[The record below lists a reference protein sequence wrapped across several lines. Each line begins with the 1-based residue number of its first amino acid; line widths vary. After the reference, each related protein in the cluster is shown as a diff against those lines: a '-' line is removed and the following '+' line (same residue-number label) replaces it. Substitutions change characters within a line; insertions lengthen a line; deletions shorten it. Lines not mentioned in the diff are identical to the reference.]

1 MEEAQ
6 LMAVFGFGV
15 GIIVTTIVGW
25 RIASQKAKNVELL
38 SQRDLKTFR
47 LPNNDK
53 RLIKIFTKIDQDER
67 VEFAEDLLKQ
77 FQANYSRAL
86 RSLESEQEEMDD
98 LMRELNRIQSNVDKK
113 KTKGEK
119 DAMFMA
125 RMSPQLTKM
134 KDKLEDISLQL
145 ESLSMIA
152 PINTF
157 LKLVVV
163 GHGRVAAKGLYDRGA
178 IIGEPDTKLKQAMQ
192 AANKVLSLGE
202 SEFEK
207 AIETWIAE
215 Y

>member
-6 LMAVFGFGV
+6 LMAVVGFGV
-15 GIIVTTIVGW
+15 GIIVTTIVVW

-53 RLIKIFTKIDQDER
+53 RLIKIFTKINQDER

-77 FQANYSRAL
+77 FQANYSRAI

-163 GHGRVAAKGLYDRGA
+163 GHGRVAAKGIYDRSS
-178 IIGEPDTKLKQAMQ
+178 IIGEPETKLKQAMQ

>member
-6 LMAVFGFGV
+6 LMVVVGFGV

-77 FQANYSRAL
+77 FKANYSRAL
-86 RSLESEQEEMDD
+86 RSLETEQEEMDD

-163 GHGRVAAKGLYDRGA
+163 GHGRVAAKGLYDRGS
-178 IIGEPDTKLKQAMQ
+178 IVGEPDVKLKEAMQ

-207 AIETWIAE
+207 AIETWIIE